1 MFECTRVRYTAVV
14 LEYVYGRTKFS
25 SMNPWATHDHMMHG
39 HMQFA
44 RHSNTL
50 IVTKKFENYW
60 LMLNFPTI
68 CGTKWL
74 EMVPLFSKFSIS
86 QTATVDLCTAV
97 YTGASAAAMSPMC
110 TMVRPCKRKSKMN
123 TAARGSYLVS
133 SRSSC

>member
-60 LMLNFPTI
+60 LMLNFENSGTI
-68 CGTKWL
+68 SMQKRGQNVHGSVGLAPGIEPQLMLAKIVHCGALTTW
-74 EMVPLFSKFSIS
+74 PRWHF
-86 QTATVDLCTAV
+86 D
-97 YTGASAAAMSPMC
+97 
-110 TMVRPCKRKSKMN
+110 
-123 TAARGSYLVS
+123 
-133 SRSSC
+133 